1 MNADAATRALVY
13 DNAIKNGLS
22 EVEADMATMESMN
35 FYKRGLSPTVQYAS
49 RLIPFFNA
57 QIQGLNVLYKAATGQ
72 MPFEE
77 QQKIKQK
84 FFNNA
89 LLLVATGIV
98 YAMAM
103 EDDEYFR
110 NAKPKDKYSNF
121 FIPVPGVDEPFKL
134 PIPYEA
140 GWFFSLAVA
149 AVDAMKEETDG
160 KQQFQALRDMF
171 LMSIPGYSSKFM
183 PQIIKPA
190 FEVYSNKSFY
200 TGNDIESARMQDK
213 TLQERFSTSTTEAA
227 KSLSKALPMLSP
239 VQIEHLASG
248 YFGQLPLIVMGA
260 ANSLFRSPTAGEAP
274 EKRITE
280 MPFIGS
286 SFQKKFGGGDADVM
300 YRMATESLQAKS
312 SYDSMLKQ
320 GRREDAKDFLE
331 EHRTEIAVAG
341 LANQYKTA
349 MGRLRADEERITGME
364 KMSAEEKRVRIDR
377 INAARQ
383 DISAKFENAIKRAE
397 ASGKT

>member
-1 MNADAATRALVY
+1 
-13 DNAIKNGLS
+13 
-22 EVEADMATMESMN
+22 MATMESMN

-89 LLLVATGIV
+89 MMLVAVGVV

-103 EDDEYFR
+103 EDDEYFKR
-110 NAKPKDKYSNF
+110 AKPKDKYSNF

-149 AVDAMKEETDG
+149 AVDAMKAETDG
-160 KQQFQALRDMF
+160 AQQFQALRDMF
-171 LMSIPGYSSKFM
+171 LQSVPGYSSKFV
-183 PQIIKPA
+183 PQVIKPA
-190 FEVYSNKSFY
+190 FEVYSNKNFFS
-200 TGNDIESARMQDK
+200 GNNIESERMLGK
-213 TLQERFSTSTTEAA
+213 TPQERFGAATTEAA
-227 KSLSKALPMLSP
+227 KAMSKTFPFLSP

-248 YFGQLPLIVMGA
+248 YFGQLPLIVMA
-260 ANSLFRSPTAGEAP
+260 AADGLFRRESKGEAP
-274 EKRITE
+274 EKRVTDL
-280 MPFIGS
+280 PFIGS
-286 SFQKKFGGGDADVM
+286 SFQKKFGGADADSM
-300 YRMATESLQAKS
+300 YRMANEATQAKN

-320 GRREDAKDFLE
+320 GRVEEAREFLADN
-331 EHRTEIAVAG
+331 RTEIVAAKI
-341 LANQYKTA
+341 ANQYKTQ
-349 MGRLRADEERITGME
+349 MGRLRSDEERITGLAG
-364 KMSAEEKRVRIDR
+364 MSAAEKRVRIDKLDE
-377 INAARQ
+377 ARQ
-383 DISAKFENAIKRAE
+383 ALSEKFEAAMKRIE

>member
-1 MNADAATRALVY
+1 
-13 DNAIKNGLS
+13 
-22 EVEADMATMESMN
+22 
-35 FYKRGLSPTVQYAS
+35 
-49 RLIPFFNA
+49 LIPFFNA